1 MTLRRNQLSCSEK
14 ENDRPVVCRTSEPWT
29 GDDSMWGCEA
39 VLQFQVFSAL
49 EVLQYLCLF
58 VLGTMKR
65 ADQKFY
71 SHNTLKNVAL
81 EWVRVPSRHQCR
93 RRCWHCC
100 KFLCC
105 HKRPGQGQTDSEL
118 GGSALFGCF
127 VQRFD

>member
-1 MTLRRNQLSCSEK
+1 
-14 ENDRPVVCRTSEPWT
+14 
-29 GDDSMWGCEA
+29 MWGCEA

-93 RRCWHCC
+93 RRCWHC
-100 KFLCC
+100 
-105 HKRPGQGQTDSEL
+105 
-118 GGSALFGCF
+118 
-127 VQRFD
+127 V